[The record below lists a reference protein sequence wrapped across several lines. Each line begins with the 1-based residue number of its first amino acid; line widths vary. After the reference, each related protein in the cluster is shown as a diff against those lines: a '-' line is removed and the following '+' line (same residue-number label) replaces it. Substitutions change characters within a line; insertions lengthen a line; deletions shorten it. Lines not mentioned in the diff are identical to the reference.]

1 MRVRTEVTQV
11 SMEGGSRY
19 GRPRGILVDERSSR
33 LARGRDRGS
42 LYVLVEVLGHTAD
55 RDIVADQL
63 AAVIRDAYFD
73 WRGSVTAGLQNAI
86 RQANSLLFD
95 HNRNALPGEKQTAG
109 VSCLVLRTSAHRSA
123 DAEGN
128 IFVAQAGPAAVFL
141 LRQGDVARFPEISP
155 WLDSL
160 PLEDSDAAA
169 LGERRDTNV
178 SLYHAQLSIHDT
190 ILLVESELAS
200 SIARQQWPDILNRDS
215 AEAITEALFEASKGQ
230 GRSSLVLRLHGEE
243 TELPISQPTAPTS
256 AGAMPRPAIGEQ
268 VTSWLDQ
275 LRLGERLRVA
285 GSALAVALSSLW
297 ATVLTILRRM
307 MPGPPGPPPTR
318 GRQTTTVKESKSIPK
333 KKPRD
338 RARVRV
344 ENERLQK
351 LLIGVAIAI
360 PLIVAAIVVA
370 TYLQRDQVQEAELDT
385 LWLEANRRWEQALQP
400 ADEATTRT
408 LLTEAQGY
416 LDQLLEYEPE
426 HAEAVNL
433 RQSIEVRLDEL
444 NHVERLSWIGEL
456 KTYPA
461 NADLSR
467 VVVEGMHIFVMD
479 RQAGKVYHHRLDEF
493 QQSLQP
499 DSLDVVLLSKGDQIE
514 NVLVGDLVDMV
525 WMPVGNNRQTA
536 NLVILESGGSLLE
549 YDPAT
554 GELAAPSVAAAETWQ
569 YPRLV
574 GSYYGR
580 FYVLDPKANKIW
592 RYSPTLDGYS
602 EPPDD
607 WLEAEVDLAG
617 VVDMAI
623 GDSIYLLYADGR
635 ISKLTGGRPEAFD
648 TSDWDSQPQNPIAFF
663 TRPPEDT
670 QWVYVADRGNSR
682 IVQCDKEGK
691 FRRQFRLADAQ
702 VAGGSDPLASVTG
715 LFVDEIGGRA
725 YLLSGQALYVII
737 LPN

>member
-1 MRVRTEVTQV
+1 MRVRTEIAQV
-11 SMEGGSRY
+11 SIEGGSRY
-19 GRPRGILVDERSSR
+19 GRPRGTLVDERSSR

-63 AAVIRDAYFD
+63 AEVIRDAYFGG
-73 WRGSVTAGLQNAI
+73 RGSVTAGLQNAI
-86 RQANSLLFD
+86 LQANSLLFD

-109 VSCLVLRTSAHRSA
+109 ISCLVLRTSPHRSA
-123 DAEGN
+123 DAEGDMF
-128 IFVAQAGPAAVFL
+128 IAQAGPAAVFL
-141 LRQGDVARFPEISP
+141 LHEGEVTRFPEISP
-155 WLDSL
+155 WLDGL

-178 SLYHAQLSIHDT
+178 ALYHAQIRIHDT
-190 ILLVESELAS
+190 ILLVESDLAS
-200 SIARQQWPDILNRDS
+200 NVPPQQWLDILNRAS
-215 AEAITEALFEASKGQ
+215 AEAIAETLLEASKGH
-230 GRSSLVLRLHGEE
+230 GRSALVLRLHGEGA
-243 TELPISQPTAPTS
+243 ELPTPQPTEPTS
-256 AGAMPRPAIGEQ
+256 AGATPQPAIGEKI
-268 VTSWLDQ
+268 TSWLDQ

-285 GSALAVALSSLW
+285 GNALVVALSSLW
-297 ATVLTILRRM
+297 GAMLTVLRRM
-307 MPGPPGPPPTR
+307 TPGPPGPQQTR
-318 GRQTTTVKESKSIPK
+318 GRQTPAVKESKRIPK
-333 KKPRD
+333 KKRRE
-338 RARVRV
+338 RARTGV

-360 PLIVAAIVVA
+360 PLIVAAIVVV
-370 TYLQRDQVQEAELDT
+370 TYLQRDRVQDAELET

-456 KTYPA
+456 KTYTA

-514 NVLVGDLVDMV
+514 NVLVSDLVDMV

-536 NLVILESGGSLLE
+536 NLVILESGGALLE
-549 YDPAT
+549 YDPSTA
-554 GELAAPSVAAAETWQ
+554 ELAALNVAAAETWQ

-580 FYVLDPKANKIW
+580 FYVLDPTANKIW

-602 EPPDD
+602 NPPDD
-607 WLEAEVDLAG
+607 WLESEVDLLG

-635 ISKLTGGRPEAFD
+635 ISKLTGGRPDTFD
-648 TSDWDSQPQNPIAFF
+648 AGDWDSQPQNPVAFF

-691 FRRQFRLADAQ
+691 FRRQFRLADTQAT
-702 VAGGSDPLASVTG
+702 GGSDPLADVTS